1 MSLLLHSYRLL
12 TRLLQPLA
20 PRVLAHRARK
30 GKEDPARLDERLGQA
45 GVARPDGPLVWM
57 HAISVGESLS
67 LLPVITL
74 LAERRP
80 DLSVLVTTGTT
91 TSARMMAQRLP
102 KGVIHQYAP
111 VDVPAAVARFLDH
124 WRPSLG
130 LFVESELWP
139 NLILEAR
146 ARDIPLMLA
155 SARITGHSAA
165 GWKKRPAA
173 ARALLEAFACILP
186 QDEASASRIADLG
199 GRTGGRVNLKLVGAP
214 LPFDRKEFD
223 RLSGAIGD
231 RPVVVLASTHDG
243 EEAALVQRLQALD
256 PLPFLI
262 VVPRHPERAGTIEA
276 DMAALGLTVA
286 VRSRGETPGADSQVY
301 LADTLNEMGL
311 FLRLAEVV
319 VLGGAFGPLIGRAPV
334 GGHNPL
340 EPARLARPT
349 LTGPDM
355 SNWSI
360 AGAMAEAGG
369 LEIITDLSRLAP
381 RVGEL
386 LADRDQAR
394 QLGRQ
399 AEQAAAGAD
408 GGLEVLWQA
417 MVPLLPPA
425 GGRR

>member
-1 MSLLLHSYRLL
+1 MSLLLGTYRLA
-12 TRLLQPLA
+12 TRMLEPLA
-20 PRVLAHRARK
+20 AHVLAWRARK
-30 GKEDPARLDERLGQA
+30 GKEDPIRLDERLGHA
-45 GVARPDGPLVWM
+45 GVRRPDGALVWM

-74 LAERRP
+74 LRERRP
-80 DLSVLVTTGTT
+80 DLSVLVTTGTI

-102 KGVIHQYAP
+102 DGVLHQYAP
-111 VDVPAAVARFLDH
+111 IDTPGVVGRFLDH

-139 NLILEAR
+139 NLILEAQD
-146 ARDIPLMLA
+146 RDIPLMLA
-155 SARITGHSAA
+155 SARITEHSAE

-173 ARALLEAFACILP
+173 ARRLLEAFACILP
-186 QDEASASRIADLG
+186 QDDASAGRIADLG
-199 GRTGGRVNLKLVGAP
+199 RRTDGRVNLKLVGAP
-214 LPFDRKEFD
+214 LPFDRKAFD

-231 RPVVVLASTHDG
+231 RPVVVLASTHEG

-256 PLPFLI
+256 PLPFVI
-262 VVPRHPERAGTIEA
+262 VVPRHPERSGTIQA
-276 DMAALGLTVA
+276 DMAALGLAVA
-286 VRSRGETPGADSQVY
+286 VRSQDETPGADTRVY

-360 AGAMAEAGG
+360 AGPMVEAGG
-369 LEIITDLSRLAP
+369 LEIINDLSRLAP
-381 RVGEL
+381 RVAEL
-386 LADRDQAR
+386 LANADLAR

-417 MVPLLPPA
+417 MGPLLPPA

>member
-1 MSLLLHSYRLL
+1 MSLLLGTYRLL
-12 TRLLQPLA
+12 TRILEPLV
-20 PRVLAHRARK
+20 PRVLAYRAGK
-30 GKEDPARLDERLGQA
+30 GKEDPARIGERLGQA
-45 GVARPDGPLVWM
+45 GAKRPAGALVWM

-67 LLPVITL
+67 LLPVIAL

-80 DLSVLVTTGTT
+80 DLSVLVTTGTI
-91 TSARMMAQRLP
+91 TSARMMTHRLP
-102 KGVIHQYAP
+102 EGVIHQYAP
-111 VDVPAAVARFLDH
+111 VDTPGAVSGFLDQ

-139 NLILEAR
+139 NLILGAQVR
-146 ARDIPLMLA
+146 GIPLMLA
-155 SARITGHSAA
+155 SARITEHSAA
-165 GWKKRPAA
+165 GWKRRPAA
-173 ARALLEAFACILP
+173 ARALLDAFACILP
-186 QDEASASRIADLG
+186 QDDASAGRIADLG
-199 GRTGGRVNLKLVGAP
+199 GRVDGRVNLKLVGAP

-231 RPVVVLASTHDG
+231 RPVAVLASTHEG
-243 EEAALVQRLQALD
+243 EEAALVQRLQTLE

-276 DMAALGLTVA
+276 DMAALGLSVA
-286 VRSRGETPGADSQVY
+286 VRSRGETPRPDTQVY

-355 SNWSI
+355 SNWSV
-360 AGAMAEAGG
+360 AGAMVEAGG
-369 LEIITDLSRLAP
+369 LEILTDLSQLAP
-381 RVGEL
+381 RVSTL
-386 LADRDQAR
+386 LADPDQTR

-399 AEQAAAGAD
+399 AEQAAASAD
-408 GGLEVLWQA
+408 GGLEVLWQVMA
-417 MVPLLPPA
+417 PLLPPTGA
-425 GGRR
+425 GR

>member
-1 MSLLLHSYRLL
+1 MSLLLRTYRLL
-12 TRLLQPLA
+12 TGALESLA
-20 PRVLAHRARK
+20 PTVLAYRARK
-30 GKEDPARLDERLGQA
+30 GKEDPARIEERLGHA
-45 GVARPDGPLVWM
+45 GVARPAGALVWM

-74 LAERRP
+74 LRERRP

-102 KGVIHQYAP
+102 DGVLHQYAP
-111 VDVPAAVARFLDH
+111 VDAPGVVCRFLDH

-139 NLILEAR
+139 NLILEAQDR
-146 ARDIPLMLA
+146 GVPLMLA
-155 SARITGHSAA
+155 SARITEHSAE

-173 ARALLEAFACILP
+173 ARALLDAFACILP
-186 QDEASASRIADLG
+186 QDDASAGRIADLG

-223 RLSGAIGD
+223 RLSEAIGD
-231 RPVVVLASTHDG
+231 RPVVVLASSHEG

-256 PLPFLI
+256 PLPFVI
-262 VVPRHPERAGTIEA
+262 VVPRHPERSGTIQA
-276 DMAALGLTVA
+276 DMAALGLAVA
-286 VRSRGETPGADSQVY
+286 VRSQDETPGADTRVY

-319 VLGGAFGPLIGRAPV
+319 VLGGAFGPLIGRASV

-360 AGAMAEAGG
+360 AGAMVEAGG
-369 LEIITDLSRLAP
+369 LEIINDLSRLAP
-381 RVGEL
+381 RVAEL
-386 LADRDQAR
+386 LANADLAR

-408 GGLEVLWQA
+408 GGLGVLWQA
-417 MVPLLPPA
+417 MGPLLPPA

>member
-1 MSLLLHSYRLL
+1 MSLLLGTYRLL

-20 PRVLAHRARK
+20 PRVLEGRARR
-30 GKEDPARLDERLGQA
+30 GKEDRARLGERLGRA

-67 LLPVITL
+67 LLPVIAL
-74 LAERRP
+74 LRERRP
-80 DLSVLVTTGTT
+80 DLGVLVTTGTL

-102 KGVIHQYAP
+102 DGLIHQYAP
-111 VDVPAAVARFLDH
+111 VDTPGAVSGFLDH
-124 WRPSLG
+124 WRPSLA

-139 NLILEAR
+139 NLILEAQ
-146 ARDIPLMLA
+146 ARGVPLMLA
-155 SARITGHSAA
+155 SARITEHSAE

-173 ARALLEAFACILP
+173 ARTLLDAFACILP
-186 QDEASASRIADLG
+186 QDEASAGRIADLG
-199 GRTGGRVNLKLVGAP
+199 GRTDGRVNLKLVGAP

-231 RPVVVLASTHDG
+231 RPVVVLASTHEG
-243 EEAALVQRLQALD
+243 EESALVQRLQALD

-262 VVPRHPERAGTIEA
+262 VVPRHPERSGTIEA

-286 VRSRGETPGADSQVY
+286 VRSRGEMPGPDTRVY

-319 VLGGAFGPLIGRAPV
+319 VLGGAFGPLIGQGPV

-360 AGAMAEAGG
+360 AGAMVEAGG
-369 LEIITDLSRLAP
+369 LEMLADLSQLAP
-381 RVGEL
+381 RVAAL
-386 LADRDQAR
+386 LSDPDQAR
-394 QLGRQ
+394 QIGRQ
-399 AEQAAAGAD
+399 AEQAAASAD

-417 MVPLLPPA
+417 MAPLLPAA

>member
-1 MSLLLHSYRLL
+1 MSLLLRTYRLL
-12 TRLLQPLA
+12 TGALESLA
-20 PRVLAHRARK
+20 PTVLAYRARK
-30 GKEDPARLDERLGQA
+30 GKEDPARIEERLGHA
-45 GVARPDGPLVWM
+45 GVARPAGALVWM

-74 LAERRP
+74 LRERRP

-102 KGVIHQYAP
+102 DGVLHQYAP
-111 VDVPAAVARFLDH
+111 VDAPGVVGRFLDH
-124 WRPSLG
+124 WQPSLG

-139 NLILEAR
+139 NLILEAQDR
-146 ARDIPLMLA
+146 GVPLMLA
-155 SARITGHSAA
+155 SARITEHSAE

-173 ARALLEAFACILP
+173 ARALLDAFACILP
-186 QDEASASRIADLG
+186 QDDASAGRIADLG

-231 RPVVVLASTHDG
+231 RPVVVLASTHEG

-256 PLPFLI
+256 PLPFVI
-262 VVPRHPERAGTIEA
+262 VVPRHPERSGTIQA
-276 DMAALGLTVA
+276 DMAALGLAVA
-286 VRSRGETPGADSQVY
+286 VRSRGETPDADTRVY

-360 AGAMAEAGG
+360 AGPMVEAGG
-369 LEIITDLSRLAP
+369 LEIINDLSRLAP
-381 RVGEL
+381 RVAEL
-386 LADRDQAR
+386 LANADLAR

-417 MVPLLPPA
+417 MGPLLPPA

>member
-1 MSLLLHSYRLL
+1 MLGTYRLL

-20 PRVLAHRARK
+20 PRVLEARARR
-30 GKEDPARLDERLGQA
+30 GKEDPARLGERLGHA

-67 LLPVITL
+67 LLPVIAL
-74 LAERRP
+74 LRERRP
-80 DLSVLVTTGTT
+80 DLGVLVTTGTL

-102 KGVIHQYAP
+102 DGVIHQYAP
-111 VDVPAAVARFLDH
+111 VDTPAAVSGFLDY
-124 WRPSLG
+124 WRPSLA

-146 ARDIPLMLA
+146 DRGVPLMLA
-155 SARITGHSAA
+155 SARITAHTAE
-165 GWKKRPAA
+165 GWTRRPAA
-173 ARALLEAFACILP
+173 ARALFQAFARILP
-186 QDEASASRIADLG
+186 QDEASAGRIRVLG
-199 GRTGGRVNLKLVGAP
+199 GRDDGRVNLKLVGAP
-214 LPFDRKEFD
+214 LPFDRKAFD
-223 RLSGAIGD
+223 RLSQAIGD

-243 EEAALVQRLQALD
+243 EEAALVQRLLTLD

-262 VVPRHPERAGTIEA
+262 VVPRHPERSGTIRA
-276 DMAALGLTVA
+276 DMAALALTVA
-286 VRSRGETPGADSQVY
+286 VRSRGEMPGPDTRVY

-319 VLGGAFGPLIGRAPV
+319 VLGGAFGPLIGQGPV

-360 AGAMAEAGG
+360 AGSMVDAGG
-369 LEIITDLSRLAP
+369 LEMLTDLSQLAP
-381 RVGEL
+381 RVAAL
-386 LADRDQAR
+386 LSDPDQAR
-394 QLGRQ
+394 QIGRQ
-399 AEQAAAGAD
+399 AEQAAASAD

-417 MVPLLPPA
+417 MAPLLPPA

>member
-1 MSLLLHSYRLL
+1 MSLVLGTYRLL
-12 TRLLQPLA
+12 TRGLEPLA
-20 PRVLAHRARK
+20 PRLLAYRARK
-30 GKEDPARLDERLGQA
+30 GKEDPARVDERLGQA
-45 GVARPDGPLVWM
+45 GVGRPPGSLVWM

-67 LLPVITL
+67 LLPVIGL

-80 DLSVLVTTGTT
+80 DLSVLVTTGTI

-102 KGVIHQYAP
+102 EGVIHQYAP
-111 VDVPAAVARFLDH
+111 VDTPGAVSGFLDH
-124 WRPSLG
+124 WRPSVG

-139 NLILEAR
+139 NLILEAQ
-146 ARDIPLMLA
+146 ARGIPLMLA
-155 SARITGHSAA
+155 SARITEHSAE

-173 ARALLEAFACILP
+173 ARTLLDAFACILP
-186 QDEASASRIADLG
+186 QDDASAGRIADLG
-199 GRTGGRVNLKLVGAP
+199 GRTDGRVNLKLVGAP

-231 RPVVVLASTHDG
+231 RPVVVLASTHEG

-262 VVPRHPERAGTIEA
+262 VVPRHPERSGTIQA
-276 DMAALGLTVA
+276 DMAALGLSVA
-286 VRSRGETPGADSQVY
+286 VRSRDEMPGADTQVY

-319 VLGGAFGPLIGRAPV
+319 VLGGAFGPLIGQGPV

-349 LTGPDM
+349 LTGSDM

-360 AGAMAEAGG
+360 AGAMVEAGG
-369 LEIITDLSRLAP
+369 LEILTDLSQLAP
-381 RVGEL
+381 RVAAL
-386 LADRDQAR
+386 LSDPDQAR
-394 QLGRQ
+394 QIGRQ
-399 AEQAAAGAD
+399 AEQAAASAD
-408 GGLEVLWQA
+408 GGLEILWQA
-417 MVPLLPPA
+417 MAPRLPPA

>member
-1 MSLLLHSYRLL
+1 MSLLLGTYRLA
-12 TRLLQPLA
+12 TRMLEPLA
-20 PRVLAHRARK
+20 AHVLAWRARK
-30 GKEDPARLDERLGQA
+30 GKEDPIRLDERLGHA
-45 GVARPDGPLVWM
+45 GVRRPDGALVWM

-74 LAERRP
+74 LRERRP

-102 KGVIHQYAP
+102 DGVLHQYAP
-111 VDVPAAVARFLDH
+111 IDTPGVVGRFLDH

-139 NLILEAR
+139 NLILEAQD
-146 ARDIPLMLA
+146 RDIPLMLA
-155 SARITGHSAA
+155 SARITEHSAE

-173 ARALLEAFACILP
+173 ARRLLEAFACILP
-186 QDEASASRIADLG
+186 QDDASAGRIADLG
-199 GRTGGRVNLKLVGAP
+199 GRTDGRVNLKLVGAP
-214 LPFDRKEFD
+214 LPFDRKAFD

-231 RPVVVLASTHDG
+231 RPVVVLASTHEG

-256 PLPFLI
+256 PLPFVI
-262 VVPRHPERAGTIEA
+262 VVPRHPERSGTIQA
-276 DMAALGLTVA
+276 DMAALGLAVA
-286 VRSRGETPGADSQVY
+286 VRSQDETPGADTRVY

-360 AGAMAEAGG
+360 AGPMVEAGG
-369 LEIITDLSRLAP
+369 LEIINDLSRLAP
-381 RVGEL
+381 RVAEL
-386 LADRDQAR
+386 LANADLAR
-394 QLGRQ
+394 QLGLQ

-417 MVPLLPPA
+417 MGPLLPPA

>member
-1 MSLLLHSYRLL
+1 MSLLLGTYRLL

-20 PRVLAHRARK
+20 PRVLEGRARR
-30 GKEDPARLDERLGQA
+30 GKEDPARLGERLGQA

-67 LLPVITL
+67 LLPVIAL
-74 LAERRP
+74 LRERRP
-80 DLSVLVTTGTT
+80 DLGVLVTTGTL

-102 KGVIHQYAP
+102 DGLIHQYAP
-111 VDVPAAVARFLDH
+111 VDTPGAVSGFLDH
-124 WRPSLG
+124 WRPSLA

-139 NLILEAR
+139 NLILEAQ
-146 ARDIPLMLA
+146 ARGVPLMLA
-155 SARITGHSAA
+155 SARITEHSAE

-173 ARALLEAFACILP
+173 ARTLLDAFACILP
-186 QDEASASRIADLG
+186 QDEASAGRIADLG
-199 GRTGGRVNLKLVGAP
+199 GRTDGRVNLKLVGAP

-231 RPVVVLASTHDG
+231 RPVVVLASTHEG
-243 EEAALVQRLQALD
+243 EESALVQRLQALD

-262 VVPRHPERAGTIEA
+262 VVPRHPERSGTIEA

-286 VRSRGETPGADSQVY
+286 VRSRGEMPGPDTRVY

-319 VLGGAFGPLIGRAPV
+319 VLGGAFGPLIGQGPV

-360 AGAMAEAGG
+360 AGSMVESGG
-369 LEIITDLSRLAP
+369 LEMLTDLSQLAP
-381 RVGEL
+381 RVAAL
-386 LADRDQAR
+386 LSDPDQAR
-394 QLGRQ
+394 QIGRQ
-399 AEQAAAGAD
+399 AEQAAASAD

-417 MVPLLPPA
+417 MAPLLPAA

>member
-1 MSLLLHSYRLL
+1 MSLLLGTYRLL

-20 PRVLAHRARK
+20 PRVLEGRARR
-30 GKEDPARLDERLGQA
+30 GKEDRARLGERLGRA

-67 LLPVITL
+67 LLPVIAL
-74 LAERRP
+74 LRERRP
-80 DLSVLVTTGTT
+80 DLGVLVTTGTL

-102 KGVIHQYAP
+102 DGVIHQYAP
-111 VDVPAAVARFLDH
+111 VDTPGAVSGFLDH
-124 WRPSLG
+124 WRPSLA

-139 NLILEAR
+139 NLILEAQDR
-146 ARDIPLMLA
+146 GVPLMLA
-155 SARITGHSAA
+155 SARITEHSAE

-173 ARALLEAFACILP
+173 ARTLLDAFACILP
-186 QDEASASRIADLG
+186 QDEASAGRIADLG
-199 GRTGGRVNLKLVGAP
+199 GRTDGRVNLKLVGAP
-214 LPFDRKEFD
+214 LPFDRKAFD
-223 RLSGAIGD
+223 RLSQAIGD

-262 VVPRHPERAGTIEA
+262 VVPRHPERSGTIEA

-286 VRSRGETPGADSQVY
+286 VRSRGEMPGPDTRVY

-319 VLGGAFGPLIGRAPV
+319 VLGGAFGPLIGQGPV

-360 AGAMAEAGG
+360 AGAMVEAGG
-369 LEIITDLSRLAP
+369 LEMLTDLSQLAP
-381 RVGEL
+381 RVAAL
-386 LADRDQAR
+386 LSDPDQAR
-394 QLGRQ
+394 QIGRQ
-399 AEQAAAGAD
+399 AEQAAASAD

-417 MVPLLPPA
+417 MAPLLTPA

>member
-1 MSLLLHSYRLL
+1 MSLLLGTYRLL

-20 PRVLAHRARK
+20 PRVLEGRARR
-30 GKEDPARLDERLGQA
+30 GKEDPARLGERLGQA

-67 LLPVITL
+67 LLPVIAL
-74 LAERRP
+74 LRERRP
-80 DLSVLVTTGTT
+80 DLSVLVTTGTL

-102 KGVIHQYAP
+102 DGVIHQYAP
-111 VDVPAAVARFLDH
+111 VDTPGAVSGFLDH
-124 WRPSLG
+124 WRPSLA

-139 NLILEAR
+139 NLILEVQER
-146 ARDIPLMLA
+146 GVPLMLA
-155 SARITGHSAA
+155 SARITAHTAE
-165 GWKKRPAA
+165 GWKKRPAS
-173 ARALLEAFACILP
+173 ARALLDAFARILP
-186 QDEASASRIADLG
+186 QDEASAGRIRALG
-199 GRTGGRVNLKLVGAP
+199 GRDDGRVNLKLVGAP
-214 LPFDRKEFD
+214 LPFDRKAFD
-223 RLSGAIGD
+223 RLSQAIGD
-231 RPVVVLASTHDG
+231 RPVVVLASTHHG
-243 EEAALVQRLQALD
+243 EEAALVQRLATLD

-262 VVPRHPERAGTIEA
+262 VVPRHPERSGTIQA

-286 VRSRGETPGADSQVY
+286 VRSRGEMPGPDTRVY

-319 VLGGAFGPLIGRAPV
+319 VLGGAFGPLIGQGPV

-360 AGAMAEAGG
+360 AGAMVEAGG
-369 LEIITDLSRLAP
+369 LEMLTDLSQLAP
-381 RVGEL
+381 RVAAL
-386 LADRDQAR
+386 LSDPDQAR
-394 QLGRQ
+394 QIGRQ
-399 AEQAAAGAD
+399 AEQAAASAD

-417 MVPLLPPA
+417 MAPLLPPA

>member
-1 MSLLLHSYRLL
+1 MSLLLGNYRLA
-12 TRLLQPLA
+12 TRMLEPLA
-20 PRVLAHRARK
+20 AHVLAWRARK
-30 GKEDPARLDERLGQA
+30 GKEDPIRLDERLGHA
-45 GVARPDGPLVWM
+45 GVRRPDGALVWM

-74 LAERRP
+74 LRERRP

-102 KGVIHQYAP
+102 DGVLHQYAP
-111 VDVPAAVARFLDH
+111 IDTPGVVGRFLDH

-139 NLILEAR
+139 NLILEAQD
-146 ARDIPLMLA
+146 RDIPLMLA
-155 SARITGHSAA
+155 SARITEHSAE

-173 ARALLEAFACILP
+173 ARRLLEAFACILP
-186 QDEASASRIADLG
+186 QDDASAGRIADLG
-199 GRTGGRVNLKLVGAP
+199 RRTDGRVNLKLVGAP
-214 LPFDRKEFD
+214 LPFDRKAFD

-231 RPVVVLASTHDG
+231 RPVVVLASTHEG

-256 PLPFLI
+256 PLPFVI
-262 VVPRHPERAGTIEA
+262 VVPRHPERSGTIQA
-276 DMAALGLTVA
+276 DMAALGLAVA
-286 VRSRGETPGADSQVY
+286 VRSQDETPGADTRVY

-360 AGAMAEAGG
+360 AGPMVEAGG
-369 LEIITDLSRLAP
+369 LEIINDLSRLAP
-381 RVGEL
+381 RVAEL
-386 LADRDQAR
+386 LANADLAR

-417 MVPLLPPA
+417 MGPLLPPA

>member
-1 MSLLLHSYRLL
+1 MSLLLRTYRLL
-12 TRLLQPLA
+12 TRVLEPLG
-20 PRVLAHRARK
+20 PHVLAYRARK
-30 GKEDPARLDERLGQA
+30 GKEDPARIDERLGHA
-45 GVARPDGPLVWM
+45 GVARPKGALVWM

-67 LLPVITL
+67 LLPVIAL

-80 DLSVLVTTGTT
+80 DLSVLVTTGTI
-91 TSARMMAQRLP
+91 TSARMMSQRLP
-102 KGVIHQYAP
+102 EGVIHQYAP
-111 VDVPAAVARFLDH
+111 VDTPGAVSGFLDH

-139 NLILEAR
+139 NLILEAEV
-146 ARDIPLMLA
+146 RDIPLMLA
-155 SARITGHSAA
+155 SARITEHSAE

-173 ARALLEAFACILP
+173 ARALLDAFASILP

-199 GRTGGRVNLKLVGAP
+199 GRSTGRVNLKLVGAP
-214 LPFDRKEFD
+214 LPFDRKAFD

-231 RPVVVLASTHDG
+231 RPVVVLASTHEG
-243 EEAALVQRLQALD
+243 EEAALVQRLLALD

-262 VVPRHPERAGTIEA
+262 VVPRHPERAGAIEA
-276 DMAALGLTVA
+276 DMAALGLTVV
-286 VRSRGETPGADSQVY
+286 VRSRGETPGADTQVY

-319 VLGGAFGPLIGRAPV
+319 VLGGAFGPLIGRPPV

-369 LEIITDLSRLAP
+369 LEILTDLSRLAP
-381 RVGEL
+381 RVAEL
-386 LADRDQAR
+386 LADPDLAR
-394 QLGRQ
+394 LLGRQ

-417 MVPLLPPA
+417 MGSLLPPA